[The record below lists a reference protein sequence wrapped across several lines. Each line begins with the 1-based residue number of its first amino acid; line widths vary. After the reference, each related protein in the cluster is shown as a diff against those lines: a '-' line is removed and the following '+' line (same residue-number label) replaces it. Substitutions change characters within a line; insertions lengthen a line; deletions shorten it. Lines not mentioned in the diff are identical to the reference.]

1 MTRPGPPRQ
10 PLELKRRRGNPGKEK
25 LPAVAE
31 TVPLAPA
38 DGVPPV
44 PITLQAAGRAAWERL
59 WVAGRVWL
67 SPQTDL
73 DVLTRLC
80 EYHDER
86 EAIRAELASTGYLV
100 AGSMGQQRIN
110 PLVNAL
116 RAVESQMTKLEGL
129 CGFNPSDR
137 SRLGYAEVKARSK
150 LDELLAKQE
159 ARREKQA
166 RKESRGTG

>member
-25 LPAVAE
+25 LPALADTAPLPPAE
-31 TVPLAPA
+31 
-38 DGVPPV
+38 DIPPV
-44 PITLQAAGRAAWERL
+44 PITLQATGRAVWERL

-100 AGSMGQQRIN
+100 AGSMGQVRPN
-110 PLVNAL
+110 PLIRTL
-116 RAVESQMTKLEGL
+116 RDLESAMTRLEGL

-137 SRLGYAEVKARSK
+137 SRLGYAEVKRQSK
-150 LDELLAKQE
+150 LDELLS
-159 ARREKQA
+159 RRHNRDA
-166 RKESRGTG
+166 G